1 MTGSDSVSFPGNPPS
16 NGISAATSPALPCPA
31 AESTGRSDGR
41 EGWGCEQK
49 KQRCPLD
56 ASGPYQPL
64 AGRKAASDMRAVIG
78 TGISKSMRA
87 CSPAAIAHAPA
98 FRPAGDGQQDLATDT
113 HLADGRK
120 ACVTIP
126 PFFVLQLKL
135 LVLTWCLRGSSHLAN
150 YRTIS
155 LTY

>member
-1 MTGSDSVSFPGNPPS
+1 
-16 NGISAATSPALPCPA
+16 
-31 AESTGRSDGR
+31 
-41 EGWGCEQK
+41 
-49 KQRCPLD
+49 
-56 ASGPYQPL
+56 
-64 AGRKAASDMRAVIG
+64 MRAVIG

-126 PFFVLQLKL
+126 PFFRPAIEAACAHM
-135 LVLTWCLRGSSHLAN
+135 VLTRHLPSCELSA
-150 YRTIS
+150 
-155 LTY
+155 